1 MILLFIY
8 FAGHWRQH
16 SVLNELILLLLLL
29 FNVFTPE
36 LFPYVSWCYSN
47 HQHLWHKLGE
57 LVSASG
63 VQQGDPLGPL
73 LFSLVLHA
81 TVQAIVADPQC
92 TDLTSN
98 CWCLDDG
105 VLAGTRAS
113 LIRALEVIQEH
124 SVSSGLSLNY
134 SKCESY
140 SLQNLDMFYHTISR
154 SATPCFEILGAP
166 IGTTEFCV
174 EYIQKK
180 IAEARQLLHLLP
192 QLCETQVAL
201 SLLRMCG
208 SFCKM
213 AHLARTTPPST
224 DILECFIKF
233 DRDSLHCLET
243 SALIALSPSAVKQ
256 AQLSMSFGGLGL
268 RSTAMHAPAA
278 YIASVSH
285 ASSLEPNFINSS
297 QVHLDMAVSTFNNL
311 VPPSESIS
319 TADVLDSKPKQRLL
333 SQKIEEAGFSSL
345 IQESSTAVKARLRAV
360 SQPQAHAWLRATPIA

>member
-1 MILLFIY
+1 
-8 FAGHWRQH
+8 
-16 SVLNELILLLLLL
+16 
-29 FNVFTPE
+29 
-36 LFPYVSWCYSN
+36 
-47 HQHLWHKLGE
+47 
-57 LVSASG
+57 
-63 VQQGDPLGPL
+63 
-73 LFSLVLHA
+73 
-81 TVQAIVADPQC
+81 
-92 TDLTSN
+92 
-98 CWCLDDG
+98 
-105 VLAGTRAS
+105 
-113 LIRALEVIQEH
+113 
-124 SVSSGLSLNY
+124 
-134 SKCESY
+134 
-140 SLQNLDMFYHTISR
+140 
-154 SATPCFEILGAP
+154 
-166 IGTTEFCV
+166 
-174 EYIQKK
+174 
-180 IAEARQLLHLLP
+180 
-192 QLCETQVAL
+192 
-201 SLLRMCG
+201 
-208 SFCKM
+208 M
-213 AHLARTTPPST
+213 AHLARTTPPFT

-360 SQPQAHAWLRATPIA
+360 SQPQVHAWLRATPSPSLGLNLGSSEMQVLLKFWLGLPLDSPTDLCPFCSSALDAMGHHSLTCKHGGFVIARHNRLRDCLAHFCQIAGLAPEVEKGCNFGCKDRMRPADILVPNWSLSRPAAFDLKVINPLNSDSNLEASMIPGSTAEKGERDKHLKNDGPCNERG

>member
-1 MILLFIY
+1 M
-8 FAGHWRQH
+8 
-16 SVLNELILLLLLL
+16 
-29 FNVFTPE
+29 
-36 LFPYVSWCYSN
+36 
-47 HQHLWHKLGE
+47 
-57 LVSASG
+57 
-63 VQQGDPLGPL
+63 
-73 LFSLVLHA
+73 
-81 TVQAIVADPQC
+81 ADPQC

-98 CWCLDDG
+98 CWYLDDG

-134 SKCESY
+134 SNCELY

-166 IGTTEFCV
+166 IGTPEFCV

-213 AHLARTTPPST
+213 AHLTRTTPPST
-224 DILECFIKF
+224 YILECFIKF

-256 AQLSMSFGGLGL
+256 AQLCMSFGGLGL

-345 IQESSTAVKARLRAV
+345 IQESTTAAKARLRAV
-360 SQPQAHAWLRATPIA
+360 SQPQAHAWLRATPSPSLGLNLESSEMQVLLTF

>member
-1 MILLFIY
+1 M
-8 FAGHWRQH
+8 
-16 SVLNELILLLLLL
+16 
-29 FNVFTPE
+29 
-36 LFPYVSWCYSN
+36 
-47 HQHLWHKLGE
+47 
-57 LVSASG
+57 
-63 VQQGDPLGPL
+63 QQGDPLGPL
-73 LFSLVLHA
+73 LYSLVLHA

-98 CWCLDDG
+98 CWYLDDG
-105 VLAGTRAS
+105 VFAGTRAS

-134 SKCESY
+134 SKCELY
-140 SLQNLDMFYHTISR
+140 CLQNLDMFYHTILR

-166 IGTTEFCV
+166 IGTPEFYV

-192 QLCETQVAL
+192 QLCETQVAR

-278 YIASVSH
+278 DIASVSH
-285 ASSLEPNFINSS
+285 AGA
-297 QVHLDMAVSTFNNL
+297 Q
-311 VPPSESIS
+311 
-319 TADVLDSKPKQRLL
+319 LL
-333 SQKIEEAGFSSL
+333 SGAPGYGSFYIQKLG
-345 IQESSTAVKARLRAV
+345 STL
-360 SQPQAHAWLRATPIA
+360 

>member
-1 MILLFIY
+1 MGWDVRPIAVGEVIRRMAGKGACTLTKNKAADY
-8 FAGHWRQH
+8 FAPLQFGVACPGGTEKIIHHLRGVIEQHWMDPDFAILKVDMHNAFNLVSRQAIVDLCAAH
-16 SVLNELILLLLLL
+16 
-29 FNVFTPE
+29 FPE

-98 CWCLDDG
+98 CWYPDDG

-134 SKCESY
+134 SKCELY

-166 IGTTEFCV
+166 IGTPEFCV
-174 EYIQKK
+174 E
-180 IAEARQLLHLLP
+180 
-192 QLCETQVAL
+192 
-201 SLLRMCG
+201 
-208 SFCKM
+208 
-213 AHLARTTPPST
+213 
-224 DILECFIKF
+224 
-233 DRDSLHCLET
+233 
-243 SALIALSPSAVKQ
+243 
-256 AQLSMSFGGLGL
+256 
-268 RSTAMHAPAA
+268 
-278 YIASVSH
+278 
-285 ASSLEPNFINSS
+285 
-297 QVHLDMAVSTFNNL
+297 
-311 VPPSESIS
+311 
-319 TADVLDSKPKQRLL
+319 
-333 SQKIEEAGFSSL
+333 
-345 IQESSTAVKARLRAV
+345 
-360 SQPQAHAWLRATPIA
+360 